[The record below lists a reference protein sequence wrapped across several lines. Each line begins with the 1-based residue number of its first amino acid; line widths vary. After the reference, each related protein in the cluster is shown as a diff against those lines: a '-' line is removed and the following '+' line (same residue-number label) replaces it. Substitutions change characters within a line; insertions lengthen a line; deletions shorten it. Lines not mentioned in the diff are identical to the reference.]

1 MFESIVAWFKSH
13 KKEVVIATVTAIV
26 GTVAYL
32 TINGQTVKMPTN
44 ELGKRLI
51 PESPHTNSPTIIPP
65 SSSTKSIPL
74 NEALNPETIT
84 VNIDG
89 EIKTINRISFI
100 RQLHE
105 GWSASDAK
113 KIQAEQLGID
123 LKPGETFVNPC
134 VVRIKAK

>member
-13 KKEVVIATVTAIV
+13 KKEVVIATITAIV

-32 TINGQTVKMPTN
+32 TINGQTVKMPLS

-51 PESPHTNSPTIIPP
+51 PESPHTKMPNNLPP
-65 SSSTKSIPL
+65 SISTKNIPL
-74 NEALNPETIT
+74 NDVFSPETIT

-89 EIKTINRISFI
+89 EIRTINRNSFI

-113 KIQAEQLGID
+113 KIQAEQLGIN
-123 LKPGETFVNPC
+123 LKPGETLVNPC
-134 VVRIKAK
+134 VVKIKAK